1 MSLPSISPRVGGLDP
16 ILTKDSIERSLAEFK
31 LKKNLRAQGLF
42 VNDSLADLTLGG
54 EPDSLRR
61 YAEDSLP
68 ALTERKP
75 SYKSGGDKVYQAA
88 RALTKTLSDYTAE
101 QSILEEKTR
110 ALESHIRDVQ
120 QFLVGNDQD
129 FDKNLTERI
138 EASDRKLMSDDMIIE
153 RYFKE
158 NLKTSLY
165 ICKYMK
171 RKDVWNPKPFR
182 LTGRVQVAETFED
195 LYRFC

>member
-1 MSLPSISPRVGGLDP
+1 MSLPSISPRVGSLDP

-42 VNDSLADLTLGG
+42 LNDSSADLTFGG

-75 SYKSGGDKVYQAA
+75 SYKSGGDRVYQAA
-88 RALTKTLSDYTAE
+88 RALTKTLSDYSAE

-120 QFLVGNDQD
+120 QFLVGND
-129 FDKNLTERI
+129 
-138 EASDRKLMSDDMIIE
+138 
-153 RYFKE
+153 
-158 NLKTSLY
+158 
-165 ICKYMK
+165 
-171 RKDVWNPKPFR
+171 
-182 LTGRVQVAETFED
+182 
-195 LYRFC
+195 

>member
-1 MSLPSISPRVGGLDP
+1 M
-16 ILTKDSIERSLAEFK
+16 
-31 LKKNLRAQGLF
+31 
-42 VNDSLADLTLGG
+42 NDSSADLTMGG
-54 EPDSLRR
+54 HDSLRH

-75 SYKSGGDKVYQAA
+75 SYKSGGGDKIFQAA
-88 RALTKTLSDYTAE
+88 RALTKTLNDYTAE
-101 QSILEEKTR
+101 QNILEEKTR

-165 ICKYMK
+165 ICKYMR